1 MAGTSSEGVGPGSVA
16 DIYPKIV
23 NDVVKSDNLVS
34 FGFTGLLNLV
44 GSDNN
49 PLTISAG
56 PSDGGEG
63 DNAQNLLLNG
73 GTGNSEGDND
83 GGDITIEGGWGNGT
97 GEGGDVIIA
106 GGEGGLTSGGSG
118 SVFLE
123 GGYARG
129 LNFDAGDIYI
139 YGGYGNDS
147 AGAVSNGGE
156 ILLQAGNGASSGD
169 GSGGSITLT
178 AGTGNGTGD
187 AGDINLTAGTANGS
201 GSVGHITLNSMAIM
215 PVFAN
220 ATARNA
226 AAGTP
231 VNGMFCYNTNTG
243 NIEVYV
249 GGAWK
254 SVDVSAI
261 V

>member
-1 MAGTSSEGVGPGSVA
+1 MGATTTEGTGAGSVA

-34 FGFTGLLNLV
+34 FGFTGLVNLV

-97 GEGGDVIIA
+97 GEGGDVIIV
-106 GGEGGLTSGGSG
+106 GGEGGLNSSGSG
-118 SVFLE
+118 NVIIE

-129 LNFDAGDIYI
+129 AFSGGDIVF
-139 YGGYGNDS
+139 YGGYGNDAIGINS
-147 AGAVSNGGE
+147 DGGS
-156 ILLQAGNGASSGD
+156 ISMQAGSGASSGN
-169 GSGGSITLT
+169 GQGGSITLN
-178 AGTGNGTGD
+178 AGAGNGTGD

-220 ATARNA
+220 ATARDA

-231 VNGMFCYNTNTG
+231 VNGMFCYNTGTG

>member
-1 MAGTSSEGVGPGSVA
+1 MGATTTEGTGAGSVA
-16 DIYPKIV
+16 DVYPKIY

-34 FGFTGLLNLV
+34 FGFTGLVTLT
-44 GSDNN
+44 GSNTN

-83 GGDITIEGGWGNGT
+83 GGDVNIEGGWGNGT

-106 GGEGGLTSGGSG
+106 GGEGGLNSSGSG
-118 SVFLE
+118 NVIIE

-129 LNFDAGDIYI
+129 AFSGGDIVF
-139 YGGYGNDS
+139 YGGYGNDAS
-147 AGAVSNGGE
+147 GVDSNGGS
-156 ILLQAGNGASSGD
+156 ISMQAGNGAANGN
-169 GSGGSITLT
+169 GQGGSITLN
-178 AGTGNGTGD
+178 AGAGNGTGD

-220 ATARNA
+220 ATARDA

-231 VNGMFCYNTNTG
+231 VNGMFCYNTGTG